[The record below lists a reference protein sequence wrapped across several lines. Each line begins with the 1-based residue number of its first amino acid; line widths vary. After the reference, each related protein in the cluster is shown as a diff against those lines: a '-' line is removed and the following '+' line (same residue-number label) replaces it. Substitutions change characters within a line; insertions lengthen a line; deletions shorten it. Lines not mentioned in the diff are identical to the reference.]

1 LLLFL
6 KAKYALAREGDGM
19 KIEIP
24 LTMFLSITG
33 SVTSYM
39 FGGWGSLISVLTFMI
54 IIDYITGV
62 IAAGIERK
70 LSSRLGFRGI
80 AQKILI
86 FALISVAHMIDRVIG
101 VEHLIRD
108 ATIFFY
114 IVNEIISI
122 IENAKRAGLPIP
134 EFLIK
139 VIDLLKTK
147 AKKK

>member
-1 LLLFL
+1 
-6 KAKYALAREGDGM
+6 M
-19 KIEIP
+19 KVEIP

-39 FGGWGSLISVLTFMI
+39 FGGWGSLLSILTFMI

-70 LSSRLGFRGI
+70 LSSRIGFRGI

-86 FALISVAHMIDRVIG
+86 FALISVSHMIDQVIG

-114 IVNEIISI
+114 IMNEIISI
-122 IENAKRAGLPIP
+122 IENGKRVGLPIP
-134 EFLIK
+134 AFLIK
-139 VIDLLKTK
+139 VIELLKTK
-147 AKKK
+147 KK